1 MSEIARQSTA
11 RTFIVGPVL
20 DADGAAVTDGV
31 IADFKL
37 SKNGAAPA
45 AFNGSAT
52 LTHRHTGFY
61 SLAAT
66 TSDLDTV
73 GSAVA
78 TIDDGTNACPP
89 LRITVVEEAVYD
101 ALFAASA
108 AGYGTAQTGDSF
120 ARLGAPAGAS
130 IAADIATV
138 DTVADAIKAKTD
150 SLTFTVAGVIDA
162 NVTYVTG
169 TAFSTQGGS
178 NFRTWFQNA
187 GNPSTHTLASWH
199 TNITGIGTDTDAII
213 AAFGDVPTNVWA
225 AGTRTLTSNGNDP
238 TAAAIASAVRT
249 ELTTELGRID
259 AAVSSRLATASYTAA
274 PTTAQILA
282 AGDVDGYSLENA
294 LKLVLA
300 ALAGKL
306 SGAATNTVTVR
317 AADDSKARIT
327 ATVDADGNR
336 SAVTLDAT
344 G

>member
-138 DTVADAIKAKTD
+138 DTV
-150 SLTFTVAGVIDA
+150 A